1 MSMRSW
7 KKEYYPT
14 PSKKVKGEREAI
26 EHSLQKWEGLT
37 PENLEKHGVCLES
50 NNVLRYN
57 NTLFNIDADS
67 CALCNL
73 YLDEWIDSC
82 TTCPLFL
89 KGDGCLESNRTNS
102 YTVFYDTGNAQPMID
117 SLRSLLVV

>member
-67 CALCNL
+67 C
-73 YLDEWIDSC
+73 